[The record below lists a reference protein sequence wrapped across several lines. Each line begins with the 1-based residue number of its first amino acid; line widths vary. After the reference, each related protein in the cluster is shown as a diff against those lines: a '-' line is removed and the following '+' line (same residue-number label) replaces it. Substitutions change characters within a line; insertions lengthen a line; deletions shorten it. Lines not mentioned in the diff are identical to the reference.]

1 MHVPCSKI
9 KVITFT
15 SFWLVDEERYNN
27 TGKAPPNGND
37 EREVT
42 HKDIKWPDLTDVWVA
57 YPTMPGYQAYGGD
70 DDGSIYQ
77 QAFTCC
83 LKKKYK
89 THDLSAIH
97 RMVKQ
102 IMARDAQGDNTM
114 QPAEERNGL
123 RFILRFGDFKG
134 GTRSVSTCQF
144 TKISIHRLIIG
155 RFPKFGLA
163 G

>member
-1 MHVPCSKI
+1 MYSKI
-9 KVITFT
+9 KVITF
-15 SFWLVDEERYNN
+15 SFVDEEGYENR
-27 TGKAPPNGND
+27 GKAPPNSNEG
-37 EREVT
+37 REAT
-42 HKDIKWPDLTDVWVA
+42 PKDISSPDLTDVWVA

-77 QAFTCC
+77 QAFATC
-83 LKKKYK
+83 LRKKYK
-89 THDLSAIH
+89 THNLSAIH

-102 IMARDAQGDNTM
+102 IMAREAQGDGTM

-134 GTRSVSTCQF
+134 GTRSVSTNQF
-144 TKISIHRLIIG
+144 TKFSVHTQIIG
-155 RFPKFGLA
+155 RFPKFGLV